1 MVLNY
6 KLNKD
11 LEMEHLDFKLFANPV
26 EQTFTEMAKNNDWL
40 LLRVNIDTDKLWKAY
55 LNAYPKEINTIFR
68 EREYYNANYDR
79 YFIKRLGSVIGYNTK
94 TQEIKTIWN
103 VTVPEYYQTVAN
115 VLNELVLSY
124 VELGKVESYFLTT
137 EHIAGHL
144 SNFDTQDPSILW
156 DHFYA
161 KIPEYYLRKKEDI
174 GTVLGDLNT
183 NYTLAKTSIKAI
195 GLDSLETI
203 LELIDQNSLYRGEE
217 FKSLVQSY
225 LDFRKSLEGLS
236 DKLITMKCFELG
248 KSSVAVARFKNT
260 VIGTLATDL
269 SEGVELDKAVASFES
284 KVAPTNYKRTTSLIT
299 KKMIEQAQSTLEKLG
314 YADSI
319 YRKFAIDADL
329 PLSDVLFTGEV
340 KTATNVFE
348 EMVNETKVDPKTLS
362 KVEEISYTDFVEK
375 VLPKAKQVSVLFTG
389 KHKSNL
395 VSLIAP
401 EHPSSAN
408 MFKWDNKFSWAYN
421 GDVTD
426 SIAERV
432 KEFGGSLDGDLRISL
447 SWHCGDDLDLHLIEA
462 DRNEIWYRNRG
473 IVSRL
478 GGMLDLDMNGLDKH
492 DDENPVENIIYKKM
506 PKDGVYKVVVNNY
519 SKRSTKSNAF
529 TIQVKAFDIT
539 TNFNYPL
546 DTKTDRNVNVVKIHI
561 KDGNVVKLETLN
573 DHITTTGGISG
584 EEVWG
589 ITTGS
594 FIPVTKIF
602 YSPNYWGENKV
613 GNKHLIFALKGCNS
627 TDPQRGF
634 FNEFLKEELMKNRKV
649 FEVLGSKTKAQPTN
663 NQVSGLGFSSTKR
676 DELIVKV
683 QGAMNRTLKVK
694 F

>member
-1 MVLNY
+1 
-6 KLNKD
+6 
-11 LEMEHLDFKLFANPV
+11 MEHLNFKLFADPV
-26 EQTFTEMAKNNDWL
+26 ESQFNKMASSRDWI
-40 LLRVNIDTDKLWKAY
+40 LLRVNIDLDQLWQVY
-55 LNAYPKEINTIFR
+55 QNAYPEEVNTIFR
-68 EREYYNANYDR
+68 QRKYYDGNYDR

-94 TQEIKTIWN
+94 TQEIETIWN
-103 VTVPEYYQTVAN
+103 VKVPEYYQTVADAMKDY
-115 VLNELVLSY
+115 VLSFI
-124 VELGKVESYFLTT
+124 EKGKVESYFLTT
-137 EHIAGHL
+137 ERVAGHL
-144 SNFDTQDPSILW
+144 SNTDNYDPTIIW

-161 KIPEYYLRKKEDI
+161 KIPSQYLVDKKDI
-174 GTVLGDLNT
+174 GTVLGDQNT
-183 NYTLAKTSIKAI
+183 NYTLAKSSIDLI
-195 GLDSLETI
+195 SLDSLETI

-217 FKSLVQSY
+217 FKSLVESY
-225 LDFRKSLEGLS
+225 LDFRKSLTSISPTLV
-236 DKLITMKCFELG
+236 DMKCFELG
-248 KSSVAVARFKNT
+248 IKKGGVARFKNT
-260 VIGTLATDL
+260 VIGTLALDL
-269 SEGVELDKAVASFES
+269 SDGVDLDKAVASFES
-284 KVAPTNYKRTTSLIT
+284 KVAPTNYKRTTALIT
-299 KKMIEQAQSTLEKLG
+299 PKMIKQAQETLEELG

-319 YRKFAIDADL
+319 YRKFATDSDI
-329 PLSDVLFTGEV
+329 PLSEVIFTSEV
-340 KTATNVFE
+340 KTASNIFE
-348 EMVNETKVDPKTLS
+348 ELENEVKVDPKTLS

-375 VLPKAKQVSVLFTG
+375 VLPKAKNVSVLFTG
-389 KHKSNL
+389 KHKANL

-401 EHPSSAN
+401 EHPTSEN
-408 MFKWDNKFSWAYN
+408 IFKWDNKISWAYN

-432 KEFGGSLDGDLRISL
+432 KEFGGSLEGDLRISL

-462 DRNEIWYRNRG
+462 DQNEIWYRNRG

-561 KDGNVVKLETLN
+561 KDGDVVKLETLN

-584 EEVWG
+584 EELWG

-649 FEVLGSKTKAQPTN
+649 FEILGSKTKAQPTN

>member
-1 MVLNY
+1 M
-6 KLNKD
+6 
-11 LEMEHLDFKLFANPV
+11 
-26 EQTFTEMAKNNDWL
+26 
-40 LLRVNIDTDKLWKAY
+40 
-55 LNAYPKEINTIFR
+55 
-68 EREYYNANYDR
+68 
-79 YFIKRLGSVIGYNTK
+79 IGYNTK
-94 TQEIKTIWN
+94 TQEIETVWN
-103 VTVPEYYQTVAN
+103 VEVPEYYQTVAN
-115 VLNELVLSY
+115 VMKDYVLSFI
-124 VELGKVESYFLTT
+124 EKGKVESYFLTT
-137 EHIAGHL
+137 ERVAGHL
-144 SNFDTQDPSILW
+144 SNTDNYDPTIIW

-161 KIPEYYLRKKEDI
+161 KIPSQYLVDKKDI
-174 GTVLGDLNT
+174 GTVLGDQNT
-183 NYTLAKTSIKAI
+183 NYTLAKSSIDLI
-195 GLDSLETI
+195 SLDSLETI

-217 FKSLVQSY
+217 FKSLVESY
-225 LDFRKSLEGLS
+225 LDFRKSLTSISPTLV
-236 DKLITMKCFELG
+236 DMKCFELG
-248 KSSVAVARFKNT
+248 IKKGGVARFKNT
-260 VIGTLATDL
+260 VIGTLALDL
-269 SEGVELDKAVASFES
+269 SDGVDLDKAVASFES
-284 KVAPTNYKRTTSLIT
+284 KVAPTNYKRTTALIT
-299 KKMIEQAQSTLEKLG
+299 PKMIKQAQETLEELG

-319 YRKFAIDADL
+319 YRKFATDSDI
-329 PLSDVLFTGEV
+329 PLSEVIFTSEV
-340 KTATNVFE
+340 KTASNIFE
-348 EMVNETKVDPKTLS
+348 ELENEVKVDPKTLS

-432 KEFGGSLDGDLRISL
+432 KEFGGSLEGDLRISL

-462 DRNEIWYRNRG
+462 DQNEIWYRNRG

-561 KDGNVVKLETLN
+561 KDGDVVKLETLN
-573 DHITTTGGISG
+573 DRITTTGGISG